1 MIESFVMYRSFHEAL
16 KDLSLEEYGA
26 MMYAI
31 NAYVLDGEDPVLD
44 GILARMWILIKPQL
58 EANLARMRNG
68 RRGGRP
74 RRAPAETS
82 PALDT
87 YEQEEPKQEEPE
99 PKKSP
104 AKKPARP
111 TREEVAAYCEERR
124 NDVDADAF
132 VDFYESKGWLV
143 GKTPMKDWKACV
155 RTWERRPKGYD
166 TGQPE
171 VSHLTL

>member
-1 MIESFVMYRSFHEAL
+1 MIDSFVMYRSFHEAL
-16 KDLSLEEYGA
+16 KGLSLQEYGA

-31 NAYVLDGEDPVLD
+31 NAYVLDGEDPALD
-44 GILARMWILIKPQL
+44 GILARMWVLIKPQL
-58 EANLARMRNG
+58 EANLSRMRNG
-68 RRGGRP
+68 RSGGRP
-74 RRAPAETS
+74 RRAPEETS
-82 PALDT
+82 TALDT
-87 YEQEEPKQEEPE
+87 HKQEEPK
-99 PKKSP
+99 PKEAP
-104 AKKPARP
+104 AKKPAHP

-124 NDVDADAF
+124 NNVDADAF

-143 GKTPMKDWKACV
+143 GKNPMIDWKACV